1 MIYAYLRVSTDEQ
14 DVANQKDGII
24 RYCEYQNIEV
34 NKFIEEEGISG
45 KIDYK
50 KRKLGKLIKELK
62 KGDMLIVSEIS
73 RLSRSMMD
81 TFEMMKILTQ
91 KEVEVYCVKENMK
104 IDNSALG
111 LMIMSVFAFSAQ
123 IERERI
129 SERTKEALARLKA
142 QGKKLGR
149 AAGTHNAS
157 NKLDKEK
164 NFIALMLMKGCS
176 KSYIA
181 RKVGATWG
189 TVSRYI
195 KKENLDKPNL
205 QEMNYEK
212 YFN

>member
-104 IDNSALG
+104 IVL
-111 LMIMSVFAFSAQ
+111 LLEEVMVI
-123 IERERI
+123 
-129 SERTKEALARLKA
+129 L
-142 QGKKLGR
+142 
-149 AAGTHNAS
+149 
-157 NKLDKEK
+157 
-164 NFIALMLMKGCS
+164 
-176 KSYIA
+176 
-181 RKVGATWG
+181 
-189 TVSRYI
+189 
-195 KKENLDKPNL
+195 P
-205 QEMNYEK
+205 
-212 YFN
+212 YF